1 MTAKSIAA
9 WLSDI
14 GLPQYA
20 ELFEENG
27 IDLEILEDVTG
38 DHLKEIGV
46 TVLGHRLKLNR
57 AIAALKPDPEQ
68 PKPSGAMADEESAER
83 RHLTI
88 MFCDL
93 VGSTSLSARLD
104 PEDYRDLMAL
114 YQDSVSQLVKEAG
127 GHVAQYLGDGVV
139 VYFGYPV
146 AQEDAAERAC
156 RAALEIVEA
165 VAALDTAAGERL
177 QARIGIAT
185 GLVVAGDFDGTGAV
199 STSAVAGD
207 TPNLAARLQGLA
219 KPGQIVIGNRTHSL
233 LGDMF
238 VYEALENIQLKG
250 FDPGQVAWRVVSVAE
265 RQDRFAVTSAR
276 RQLTPLVGRRPERA
290 RLMSAWDDA
299 KSGKG
304 RVCLVTGE
312 AGIGKSRLTYEVVD
326 QAKREGARVF
336 HLQSAPYFKNT
347 AMYPIR
353 RQIETLLAFTDGDD
367 DDTRLNKLEKLV
379 VAETD
384 LDEARALMASLFSL
398 PCDRYPALNLSPALQ
413 KTRTIEMLIEQVIV
427 QAKQA
432 PLLVHFEDL
441 HWVDPTS
448 LELLSSFVTKLADHQ
463 VLLLATCRPEFAHE
477 WQVDHLETCE
487 LSRLTP
493 AEVEELLDSM
503 TGAGTFS
510 VEQRKQLFD
519 RSDGVP
525 LFVEELTRSV
535 LESKNSADLVPD
547 SLQDSL
553 MARLDKLGAVREYAQ
568 IGSVIGREVDIDLLS
583 QVTKTPLPE
592 LSNSLSLLAEADLVY
607 PTQSGN
613 SLLFRHALIQE
624 AAYRSILRRRRQQL
638 HAEIAETLEEKFPER
653 CKSGP
658 EQVATHFV
666 AAGLGGRSVPY
677 WLTAGKSAWG
687 RASMKEALA
696 QLSQG
701 LEFVGEIDDLTDR
714 ARLELQLQSTIG
726 VVHFAATSYASPQAQ
741 AAFERARELFVDVD
755 DPDLRV
761 AVLYGIGAFETM
773 RGDVSAGHETF
784 AALAGEAERS
794 GNARYEVYSA
804 SMQAWSHFNR
814 GDYAQSAR
822 YGERVLQLYDDGIW
836 DQPGPRLSAA
846 EPKVISE
853 CFRAAAL
860 WSLGYP
866 DQAEKVGNDILEYT
880 RSLPDPYSL
889 VYALSNGVIRIH
901 DWNGNWE
908 QVMVLTEECSA
919 VAGEYGYKFLGVWA
933 SFWRARAM
941 AQLGQLEEAEK
952 MTASAVAA
960 CKNAGVHYHRVCF
973 EANHARL
980 LLALDRVEDAARV
993 LGGLEQPLQDG
1004 GELNHAIDLSL
1015 VKGELAQKRGDA
1027 IDAERHYR
1035 AAFKAAESRSAL
1047 SWKLRAALG
1056 LASLLHTKDA
1066 RRALIEPL
1074 VLQFEEGFDSR
1085 YLKAARAYLS

>member
-1 MTAKSIAA
+1 MPPESIAV
-9 WLSDI
+9 WLRDI
-14 GLPQYA
+14 GLPQYT

-27 IDLEILEDVTG
+27 IDLDILEDVTS
-38 DHLKEIGV
+38 DHLKEMGI
-46 TVLGHRLKLNR
+46 TMLGHRLKISK
-57 AIAALKPDPEQ
+57 AIAALNPASAQ
-68 PKPSGAMADEESAER
+68 TRPSGAMTDEESAER

-93 VGSTSLSARLD
+93 VGSTALSARLD

-114 YQDSVSQLVKEAG
+114 YQETVSQLVKEAG

-156 RAALEIVEA
+156 RAALEIVAA
-165 VAALDTAAGERL
+165 VAALDTAAGECL
-177 QARIGIAT
+177 QARIGIAS
-185 GLVVAGDFDGTGAV
+185 GLVVAGDLDRIGAD

-207 TPNLAARLQGLA
+207 TPNLAARLQALA
-219 KPGQIVIGNRTHSL
+219 NPGQIVIGNKTHSL

-250 FDPGQVAWRVVSVAE
+250 FEPGQVAWRVLSVAQ

-276 RQLTPLVGRRPERA
+276 RQLTPLVGRNTERA
-290 RLMSAWDDA
+290 RLLSAWEDT

-304 RVCLVTGE
+304 RVCLISGE
-312 AGIGKSRLTYEVVD
+312 AGIGKSRLTYEVID
-326 QAKREGARVF
+326 QAKHEGARVF
-336 HLQSAPYFKNT
+336 HLQSAPYFVNT

-353 RQIETLLAFTDGDD
+353 RQIESLLAFTEDD
-367 DDTRLNKLEKLV
+367 DDDARLDKLEKMV
-379 VAETD
+379 VAEND
-384 LDEARALMASLFSL
+384 LSEARALMASLFSL
-398 PCDRYPALNLSPALQ
+398 PCDRYPPLNLAPALQ
-413 KTRTIEMLIEQVIV
+413 KARTIEMLIEQVIV
-427 QAKQA
+427 LSKQA

-448 LELLSSFVTKLADHQ
+448 LELLNSFITKLANHHI
-463 VLLLATCRPEFAHE
+463 LLLATCRLEFDHE
-477 WQVDHLETCE
+477 WQADHLETYE

-493 AEVEELLDSM
+493 AEIEELLDSM
-503 TGAGTFS
+503 TSADTFTA
-510 VEQRKQLFD
+510 EQRKQLLD

-525 LFVEELTRSV
+525 LFAEELTRSAI
-535 LESKNSADLVPD
+535 ESKNSADLVPA

-553 MARLDKLGAVREYAQ
+553 MARLDKLGTVREYAQ
-568 IGSVIGREVDIDLLS
+568 IGAVIGREFDIDLLS
-583 QVTKTPLPE
+583 QVTGTPLSE
-592 LSNSLSLLAEADLVY
+592 LSNSLSRLADADLAY
-607 PTQSGN
+607 PAQGGN
-613 SLLFRHALIQE
+613 SLMFRHALIQE
-624 AAYRSILRRRRQQL
+624 AAYRSILRRRRHQL
-638 HAEIAETLEEKFPER
+638 HGKIAETLEEKFPER

-666 AAGLGGRSVPY
+666 AAGLGDRSVPY

-701 LEFVGEIDDLTDR
+701 LEFVDEIDDLTDR
-714 ARLELQLQSTIG
+714 AKLELQLQSTIG

-741 AAFERARELFVDVD
+741 AAFERARKLFGNVD

-773 RGDVSAGHETF
+773 RGDVSAGYETF
-784 AALAGEAERS
+784 AALAEEAGRS

-814 GDYAQSAR
+814 GDYAQSVY

-836 DQPGPRLSAA
+836 DQSGPRLSAA

-866 DQAEKVGNDILEYT
+866 DQAVKVGNDILEYT

-901 DWNGNWE
+901 DWNGDWE

-919 VAGEYGYKFLGVWA
+919 VAEDYGYKFLGVWG

-952 MTASAVAA
+952 VTANAVAA

-980 LLALDRVEDAARV
+980 LLALDRIEDAARV
-993 LGGLEQPLQDG
+993 LDDLEQPLCDG

-1015 VKGELAQKRGDA
+1015 VRGELAQKRGDDS
-1027 IDAERHYR
+1027 DAERHYR
-1035 AAFKAAESRSAL
+1035 AALEAAESRSAL
-1047 SWKLRAALG
+1047 SWQLRATLG
-1056 LASLLHTKDA
+1056 LASLLPTKVA
-1066 RRALIEPL
+1066 QRTLIEPL
-1074 VLQFEEGFDSR
+1074 VAEFEEGFDSQ
-1085 YLKAARAYLS
+1085 YMKAARAYL